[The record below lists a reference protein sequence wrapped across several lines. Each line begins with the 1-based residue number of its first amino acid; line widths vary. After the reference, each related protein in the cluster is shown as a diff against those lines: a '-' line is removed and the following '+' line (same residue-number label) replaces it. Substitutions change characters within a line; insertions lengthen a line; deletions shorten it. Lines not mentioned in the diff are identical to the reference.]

1 MIFFL
6 HCLVSIESRFF
17 RSSLVVTWVVD
28 IIWATNEWMKLYI
41 ERNTLS
47 KYREVKAIGIFGWDT
62 RQPSPTTTITTY
74 TDNHRRQLPL
84 LPPTSLL
91 APTLKLAKHWRL
103 PSDQAHPT
111 QQPGPATVIGSTQVV
126 NSLMALLPLFA
137 WLKALRR
144 SINVRLELVQIV
156 NKLLAYYRLTQSLFQ
171 SLSSWLHLLT
181 FNLELC

>member
-62 RQPSPTTTITTY
+62 RQPSPTTT
-74 TDNHRRQLPL
+74 TDNHHRQLPP
-84 LPPTSLL
+84 PPTTPGGKWFVHRIPLEIHSSCLPFFRVLL
-91 APTLKLAKHWRL
+91 LFCSMFVSRIVRTIEQFIHWKTRRKKIV
-103 PSDQAHPT
+103 PY
-111 QQPGPATVIGSTQVV
+111 I
-126 NSLMALLPLFA
+126 
-137 WLKALRR
+137 LKA
-144 SINVRLELVQIV
+144 N
-156 NKLLAYYRLTQSLFQ
+156 TQMVVF
-171 SLSSWLHLLT
+171 
-181 FNLELC
+181 